1 MQMSTHEMEGCLYL
15 LKDIQYKW
23 TRSVQTMFF
32 KDVCCVQVAAKNP
45 GKQLSV
51 KGKILTGTYLEW
63 EFFFSNEILSV
74 SEKN

>member
-1 MQMSTHEMEGCLYL
+1 MEGCLYL

-51 KGKILTGTYLEW
+51 KGKILTGTYLE
-63 EFFFSNEILSV
+63 
-74 SEKN
+74 